1 MSTRKIGKRHGHRTE
16 PTRTY
21 ISWKKMKTR
30 CLNPK
35 SEKYRLYGK
44 AGVVVCDRWQYFDK
58 FLADMG
64 ERPPGT
70 TLGRI
75 LDRGNYEPGNCF
87 WMTPSEQ
94 GLARQN
100 NNALLRWELSRATVR
115 KLPLTVRLDT
125 DNVRVAG

>member
-1 MSTRKIGKRHGHRTE
+1 MSIRKIEKRHGHRIK
-16 PTRTY
+16 PTPTY
-21 ISWKKMKTR
+21 VSWKKMKTR

-35 SEKYRLYGK
+35 SEKYRIYGE

-64 ERPPGT
+64 ERLLGT

-87 WMTPSEQ
+87 WMTPAEQ

-100 NNALLRWELSRATVR
+100 NNALLRWELSRATLR
-115 KLPLTVRLDT
+115 KPPTSVGLDQE
-125 DNVRVAG
+125 AIA